1 MPRGPK
7 STALSMTGD
16 VKLEGNRRNVNQTLF
31 LFGQILK
38 DPESFVP
45 LVLRFTELLI
55 ALQSQSK
62 NSRRIHRKQERTVE
76 V

>member
-1 MPRGPK
+1 MLNLK
-7 STALSMTGD
+7 EILQMF
-16 VKLEGNRRNVNQTLF
+16 NQTLF
-31 LFGQILK
+31 LFGQIIK
-38 DPESFVP
+38 DLESFVP

-62 NSRRIHRKQERTVE
+62 NFRKIHRKQERSVE